1 VTGDGT
7 GPHLPETDCDGAH
20 RPLGT
25 SDPGHPDYRPA
36 DHAAPAI
43 YREDHTGPS
52 PGPSPAECLHRMSAR
67 LSLSVTRRM
76 AGAIALVFAAT
87 SVFSLAAP
95 SPAAAWSENAFSAA
109 SENELVALTNQS
121 RAAAGRKAL
130 KVDSALRS
138 IARWRSKDM
147 IQRDYFSHDIPGY
160 GRVFDV
166 MSDKGYCY
174 HIAGENIG
182 WNNASD
188 GTATQKV
195 HNAFMDSSG
204 HRSNILGK
212 SWDVIGIG
220 AYKGE
225 NGKKMWTVIFADRCG
240 SVKPKP
246 APKPKPKATAKP
258 KPKPVVRATPKPTKK
273 PTPKPVATPTQLA
286 PSGDQRSFDPEPESA
301 SPPTDEPPD
310 ATEPEASPDD
320 TADIGGAH
328 GLRVLEPDRPPGLVD
343 TIVGDVTGFFLGS

>member
-1 VTGDGT
+1 
-7 GPHLPETDCDGAH
+7 
-20 RPLGT
+20 
-25 SDPGHPDYRPA
+25 
-36 DHAAPAI
+36 
-43 YREDHTGPS
+43 
-52 PGPSPAECLHRMSAR
+52 MSAR
-67 LSLSVTRRM
+67 PSLSISRRM
-76 AGAIALVFAAT
+76 AGAVALVFAIT

-130 KVDSALRS
+130 KVDSELRS

-174 HIAGENIG
+174 HVAGENIG

-188 GTATQKV
+188 STATQKV

-204 HRSNILGK
+204 HRANILGK
-212 SWDVIGIG
+212 AWDVIGIG
-220 AYKGE
+220 AYKGA

-240 SVKPKP
+240 TVKPKP
-246 APKPKPKATAKP
+246 TAKP
-258 KPKPVVRATPKPTKK
+258 KPRATKSPTPKPVVRSTPK
-273 PTPKPVATPTQLA
+273 PTPKPTPTPIP
-286 PSGDQRSFDPEPESA
+286 PSGDQRTFDPEPGLA
-301 SPPTDEPPD
+301 SPTEELPD

-328 GLRVLEPDRPPGLVD
+328 GLRVLEPSRPPGLVE
-343 TIVGDVTGFFLGS
+343 TIVGGVTGFFLGS

>member
-1 VTGDGT
+1 
-7 GPHLPETDCDGAH
+7 
-20 RPLGT
+20 
-25 SDPGHPDYRPA
+25 
-36 DHAAPAI
+36 
-43 YREDHTGPS
+43 
-52 PGPSPAECLHRMSAR
+52 MSAR
-67 LSLSVTRRM
+67 PSLTISRRI
-76 AGAIALVFAAT
+76 AGAVALVFAIT

-95 SPAAAWSENAFSAA
+95 TPAAAWSENAFSAA

-130 KVDSALRS
+130 RVDSALRS

-174 HIAGENIG
+174 HVAGENIG

-204 HRSNILGK
+204 HRANILGK

-220 AYKGE
+220 AYKGA

-240 SVKPKP
+240 TVKPKP
-246 APKPKPKATAKP
+246 TAKPKPKATKKP
-258 KPKPVVRATPKPTKK
+258 TPKPVQRSTPKPTKK
-273 PTPKPVATPTQLA
+273 PTPKPTPTPIP
-286 PSGDQRSFDPEPESA
+286 PSGDQRTFDPEPGVA
-301 SPPTDEPPD
+301 SPSEEPPD
-310 ATEPEASPDD
+310 AIEPEASPDD

-328 GLRVLEPDRPPGLVD
+328 GLRVLEPSRPPDLVES
-343 TIVGDVTGFFLGS
+343 IVGDVTGFFLGS

>member
-1 VTGDGT
+1 
-7 GPHLPETDCDGAH
+7 
-20 RPLGT
+20 
-25 SDPGHPDYRPA
+25 
-36 DHAAPAI
+36 
-43 YREDHTGPS
+43 
-52 PGPSPAECLHRMSAR
+52 MSAR
-67 LSLSVTRRM
+67 PSLTISRRI
-76 AGAIALVFAAT
+76 AGAVALVFGIT

-95 SPAAAWSENAFSAA
+95 APAAAWSENAFSAA

-174 HIAGENIG
+174 HVAGENIG

-204 HRSNILGK
+204 HRANILGK
-212 SWDVIGIG
+212 AWDVIGIG
-220 AYKGE
+220 AYKGA

-240 SVKPKP
+240 TVKSKPK
-246 APKPKPKATAKP
+246 PKPKPKATKKP
-258 KPKPVVRATPKPTKK
+258 TPKPVQRSTPKPTKK
-273 PTPKPVATPTQLA
+273 PTPKSTPTSLA
-286 PSGDQRSFDPEPESA
+286 PSGDERTFDPEPGVA
-301 SPPTDEPPD
+301 GPLAPPPD

-328 GLRVLEPDRPPGLVD
+328 GLRVLEPSRPPGLVES
-343 TIVGDVTGFFLGS
+343 IVGGVTGFFLGS

>member
-1 VTGDGT
+1 
-7 GPHLPETDCDGAH
+7 
-20 RPLGT
+20 
-25 SDPGHPDYRPA
+25 
-36 DHAAPAI
+36 
-43 YREDHTGPS
+43 
-52 PGPSPAECLHRMSAR
+52 MSAR
-67 LSLSVTRRM
+67 PSLTISRRI
-76 AGAIALVFAAT
+76 AGAVALVFAAT

-130 KVDSALRS
+130 KVDSELRS

-188 GTATQKV
+188 STATQKV

-204 HRSNILGK
+204 HRANILGK
-212 SWDVIGIG
+212 AWDVIGIG
-220 AYKGE
+220 AYKGA

-240 SVKPKP
+240 TVKAKP
-246 APKPKPKATAKP
+246 PAKPKPKATKKP
-258 KPKPVVRATPKPTKK
+258 TPKPVQRSTPKPTKK
-273 PTPKPVATPTQLA
+273 PTPKPTPTQLA
-286 PSGDQRSFDPEPESA
+286 PSSVERTFDPEPEVA
-301 SPPTDEPPD
+301 VPLEPPRD

-328 GLRVLEPDRPPGLVD
+328 GLRILEPNRPPDLVD
-343 TIVGDVTGFFLGS
+343 SIVGDVTGFFLGS